1 MWGSQCV
8 QYRGPRNVGLC
19 RDTEV
24 GEGIIPDPA
33 SSRVLENDLA
43 WPTEVSPC
51 VPQPKGRQGTTSKF
65 PLRNNSNC
73 ACPDAPP
80 LSVSQFRMTCRKLTA
95 EPSKCSNG

>member
-1 MWGSQCV
+1 MWGSRCV

-24 GEGIIPDPA
+24 AEGIIPDPA
-33 SSRVLENDLA
+33 SSRVLEKDLAWPTELSPCVLQPKDDLA

-51 VPQPKGRQGTTSKF
+51 VQQPKGRQRVTSKF

-73 ACPDAPP
+73 ACPDALP
-80 LSVSQFRMTCRKLTA
+80 LSSSS
-95 EPSKCSNG
+95 E